1 MGINDAATPETVLL
15 QDVLHHKVVM
25 VGVHS
30 DIIAMFEA
38 PLEAGVGYSLLL
50 ATGGHA
56 VNNVVWFVVQ
66 PVAVINAGIRGVFSG
81 NKTESPYNFSVF
93 IFANIVGAV
102 GYFSQN

>member
-50 ATGGHA
+50 ATGGHT

-66 PVAVINAGIRGVFSG
+66 PVAVINAGIAEHPPYSIRHITLAASVRSIIFLTFSL
-81 NKTESPYNFSVF
+81 S
-93 IFANIVGAV
+93 
-102 GYFSQN
+102 